1 MRFKL
6 KNEEIQEYLDAP
18 VSDFP
23 KYSTQII
30 NLANQNAQGTRPK
43 VVGQMSDLIQE
54 FPGKTYQEWVQWY
67 LERYPDAID
76 VATDRITSML
86 ENIQATFP
94 AIGRE
99 LVMRWVED
107 LVLVKTF
114 AGLRFQEAI
123 LKRLAELKGCDYRLA
138 HPYEE
143 AQGIDGFVGDQ
154 PFSIKPIS
162 FKSKPSLADSI
173 QVTIVYYDK
182 KKDGIT
188 IEIPDEEPPMLF

>member
-1 MRFKL
+1 MRLKL

-30 NLANQNAQGTRPK
+30 NLANQNAQGTRPR

-99 LVMRWVED
+99 LVKRWVED

-173 QVTIVYYDK
+173 QITIIYYDK
-182 KKDGIT
+182 KRDGIT

>member
-1 MRFKL
+1 M
-6 KNEEIQEYLDAP
+6 
-18 VSDFP
+18 
-23 KYSTQII
+23 
-30 NLANQNAQGTRPK
+30 
-43 VVGQMSDLIQE
+43 
-54 FPGKTYQEWVQWY
+54 
-67 LERYPDAID
+67 
-76 VATDRITSML
+76 
-86 ENIQATFP
+86 
-94 AIGRE
+94 
-99 LVMRWVED
+99 
-107 LVLVKTF
+107 LVKTF

-138 HPYEE
+138 HPNEE

-182 KKDGIT
+182 KRDGIT